1 MRIAIAD
8 NNSLKFIKD
17 LKEHWEG
24 VGHEIKMQHPD
35 HSKHHEVRYEQGSS
49 EFLAQWADIYYID
62 TWDNNLSYLY
72 KLYNGQADPENY
84 PAGWDNNRKPMIVVR
99 ALDWEVWLGHAR
111 DQKVIDWVDKV
122 ICIAPYIEAKLR
134 SEGDW
139 GNKLKLIRPGVN
151 LDKFTLK
158 TKQTD
163 GFQLGMVLGDMW
175 VYKNHMGGLDIFTT
189 LYRQDPR
196 WRLHIRGQFEN
207 QTYDPINWN
216 HYLESREIKNVV
228 TLYPHQEDMNQW
240 YENID
245 ILLHPGMKEA
255 FCYAV
260 AEAMAKG
267 IPAVVNDF
275 YGSQDIW
282 EGLVGLYQTHNEAI
296 KLFEQKDKF
305 VPEQVRRALSEKYSL
320 ERQLKETDEYL
331 GL

>member
-1 MRIAIAD
+1 MKIAIAD

-17 LKEHWEG
+17 LKDHWEG

-49 EFLAQWADIYYID
+49 EYLAQWADIYYCED
-62 TWDNNLSYLY
+62 WDNNVSYLY
-72 KLYNGQADPENY
+72 KLYNGLADPENY
-84 PAGWDNNRKPMIVVR
+84 PPDWDNNKKPKIVVR
-99 ALDWEVWLGHAR
+99 PLDWTVWLGFAR
-111 DQKVIDWVDKV
+111 DQKMIDWVDKV
-122 ICIAPYIEAKLR
+122 ICIAPHIEKELR
-134 SEGDW
+134 AHGDF
-139 GNKLKLIRPGVN
+139 GDKLKCIRPGVN

-158 TKQTD
+158 TKVTD
-163 GFQLGMVLGDMW
+163 GFQLGMNLGDMW

-216 HYLESREIKNVV
+216 HYLKSRGIKNVV

-267 IPAVVNDF
+267 IQVVVNDF
-275 YGSQDIW
+275 YGSKDIW
-282 EGLVGLYQTHNEAI
+282 VPGSIYQT
-296 KLFEQKDKF
+296 
-305 VPEQVRRALSEKYSL
+305 
-320 ERQLKETDEYL
+320 
-331 GL
+331 